1 MMKLNH
7 WFGVLLLL
15 STTVSLADTTAPKQA
30 GYPAGLPPEML
41 ARTAIAAMPMS
52 EQSRLGLKAEQVQG
66 QLLKAGSYDWA
77 TRLNL
82 QRRQERNTGN
92 RFAEAQVSL
101 ERGVRWGNKAQL
113 DGRLADQ
120 GAQAALSSYED
131 AWHETARSL
140 LKAWFDVARE
150 ENTLKSQEQQVALS
164 ADQLRVVERRVAAGD
179 APRLEALLAQ
189 ADLDRA
195 QAAVASARQKATA
208 LRLEFDRKYPA
219 LRELHLSLRE
229 ASLASPAAQ
238 ADEEAKLEKTIL
250 DANHEIELAQAQTA
264 LARLRLERAQSDL
277 RADPVVGLHYGQ
289 ERGGQDH
296 VIGVSIAI
304 PFGGAVRDSRV
315 RLAAV
320 EAEMAESRE
329 KEVLIRVGIDARRVA
344 QAVAQSRSIVTQLET
359 AASRA
364 HTAADLAGRA
374 YAEGET
380 TLTAWLQARRLAS
393 EALLISTLA
402 QIDALEALA
411 RAMLD
416 AHQVWTPPPPD
427 LPHMP

>member
-15 STTVSLADTTAPKQA
+15 STAVSLADTTALKQV
-30 GYPAGLPPEML
+30 GYPTGLPPEML

-264 LARLRLERAQSDL
+264 LARLRL
-277 RADPVVGLHYGQ
+277 
-289 ERGGQDH
+289 
-296 VIGVSIAI
+296 
-304 PFGGAVRDSRV
+304 
-315 RLAAV
+315 
-320 EAEMAESRE
+320 
-329 KEVLIRVGIDARRVA
+329 
-344 QAVAQSRSIVTQLET
+344 
-359 AASRA
+359 
-364 HTAADLAGRA
+364 
-374 YAEGET
+374 
-380 TLTAWLQARRLAS
+380 
-393 EALLISTLA
+393 
-402 QIDALEALA
+402 
-411 RAMLD
+411 
-416 AHQVWTPPPPD
+416 
-427 LPHMP
+427 